1 MNQIQYMSVEGTAA
15 ITEECE
21 SIMAEIDADREKR
34 DQKEE
39 MRFYRV

>member
-1 MNQIQYMSVEGTAA
+1 MSVEGTGA

-21 SIMAEIDADREKR
+21 SIMAEIDADREKK

-39 MRFYRV
+39 MRINRV

>member
-1 MNQIQYMSVEGTAA
+1 MNHRQYISVEGTAT

-34 DQKEE
+34 DKKEE
-39 MRFYRV
+39 VRFYRV